1 MRAMVQDLRFGL
13 RMLGRSPGFAFSVI
27 GLLSLGLGTTTV
39 IFSLVEATFLRPLP
53 VRDPGQ
59 LVRMVLHAPKIPP
72 YSEFPYVYYKA
83 LREHATTLAA
93 VFGESEHYH
102 FTLTDPGPPE
112 EVTVYG
118 DTPEYFEALGARA
131 LYGRALY
138 SSDASDVP
146 GLPPAVLSYS
156 FWQRRFG
163 GDPGVVNGR
172 TLLLNGHRFAV
183 VGVMPRGFNGFTVD
197 SSPDLRV
204 PLRTFL
210 LLANRTSENANLEL
224 AGRLRPGFARWQAE
238 AECRGVYQ
246 NVMKDYLR
254 NVRKLPPATVAELL
268 NRGMWLNPLDRGVSV
283 VRDRFGDVLKL
294 LMASV
299 GLLALIVCTNVG
311 GLLLARAAV
320 REQEV
325 AVRLAVGATR
335 LRLVRQVLAENF
347 LLVVPSALGGMLFA
361 LTALP
366 LAVRMIP
373 PIRDVATSLIPLSVD
388 ARINWRIFVFL
399 LLLSLLTMLIFT
411 LSPAIAVSRVSLDS
425 LLRASRSVAGW
436 RGRQFLIIF
445 QIALCT
451 FLLALA
457 SLFVRTFQELRR
469 TNTGVDSA
477 HIATFTINVAGKAG
491 GVALLKTFLERVREL
506 PGVVSVG
513 SSSIGIM
520 REHGVSATVACEG
533 ERITQADFLNS
544 NLNYVS
550 PEYFGTLGM
559 HILTGRDFTPG
570 DTSEPKRAGPTMTV
584 VNQAFA
590 ERFFPQIDP
599 VGKRFGFAPGMLGV
613 ADGRFE
619 IVGVVTDA
627 KYRSLREPIKPMVYT
642 LESSDDQIVLYV
654 RTRMRPEA
662 IIEPVRK
669 VLASI
674 DPTVPFL
681 EVHTLAE
688 EIDDT
693 TSGERLTA
701 ALASLFGAIA
711 ALLAGAGIY
720 GLLAYVVTERRREIG
735 IRMALGARP
744 AQIGNLIARQ
754 TLIMTVAGV
763 TLGLVGA
770 LIAGPGIRALLYGIS
785 PQDPISLAAA
795 VIFVTLTAALATI
808 FPAVRATKV
817 DPMVALRYE

>member
-1 MRAMVQDLRFGL
+1 MKAIVQDLRFGL
-13 RMLGRSPGFAFSVI
+13 RMLGRSPRFVFSVI
-27 GLLSLGLGTTTV
+27 GLLSLGLGITTV

-53 VRDPGQ
+53 VRHPEQ
-59 LVRMVLHAPKIPP
+59 LVRMVLRAGNLPP
-72 YSEFPYVYYKA
+72 YSEFPYVYYQG
-83 LREHATTLAA
+83 LRDHTTTLAA
-93 VFGESEHYH
+93 VFGEYKYYH
-102 FTLTDPGPPE
+102 LTLTDPGPAE

-118 DTPEYFEALGARA
+118 VTPEYFEALGARA

-138 SSDASDVP
+138 PSDAGDVP
-146 GLPPAVLSYS
+146 GLPPAVLSYG

-163 GDPGVVNGR
+163 GDTGVVNGR
-172 TLLLNGHRFAV
+172 TIVLNGHRFAV
-183 VGVMPRGFNGFTVD
+183 VGVMARGFNGFTVD

-204 PLRTFL
+204 PLRAFL
-210 LLANRTSENANLEL
+210 PLVNGTYDNTHLDL
-224 AGRLRPGFARWQAE
+224 AGRLRPGFTRWQAE
-238 AECRGVYQ
+238 AECRGIYG

-254 NVRKLPPATVAELL
+254 SVRKLPPRTVAELV
-268 NRGMWLNPLDRGVSV
+268 NRGMWLDPLDRGVSV

-311 GLLLARAAV
+311 GLLLARAAA
-320 REQEV
+320 REQEM
-325 AVRLAVGATR
+325 AVRLAVGASR
-335 LRLVRQVLAENF
+335 LRLVRQVLAES
-347 LLVVPSALGGMLFA
+347 LLLAVPSALGGMLFA
-361 LTALP
+361 LAALP
-366 LAVRMIP
+366 WAVRMIP

-388 ARINWRIFVFL
+388 ARINWRIFAFL
-399 LLLSLLTMLIFT
+399 LVLSLLTMLIFS

-425 LLRASRSVAGW
+425 LLRASRSVGGW
-436 RGRQFLIIF
+436 RGRQCLIIF

-457 SLFVRTFQELRR
+457 SLFVRTFQQLRR
-469 TNTGVDSA
+469 TDPGFDSA

-491 GVALLKTFLERVREL
+491 GAAILKTFVERVREL

-520 REHGVSATVACEG
+520 REHGVSTTVAREG
-533 ERITQADFLNS
+533 ERITRADFLNS

-570 DTSEPKRAGPTMTV
+570 DAPEPKRAGPTMTI

-599 VGKRFGFAPGMLGV
+599 VGKRFGYAPGMLGV

-688 EIDDT
+688 EIVDT
-693 TSGERLTA
+693 TAGERLTA
-701 ALASLFGAIA
+701 ALASMFGAIA

-735 IRMALGARP
+735 IRMALGAVP
-744 AQIGNLIARQ
+744 AQIRDLIARQ

-763 TLGLVGA
+763 TLGLMGA

-785 PQDPISLAAA
+785 PQDPRSLTATVA
-795 VIFVTLTAALATI
+795 FVVLTAALATI
-808 FPAVRATKV
+808 LPTVRATKV